1 MQEHG
6 FQAAAWAPHADYAG
20 VDDGSVDREAEIDWL
35 RRRDQ
40 LTVAWVLHRAQTEDA
55 SLVLR
60 VPSHAHQYK
69 EGQGAIAQFA
79 RKAHI
84 ITNRGGARG
93 ARGATLVPNG
103 YAEEIAGGMD
113 CADGSSIAVTEHPAF
128 PLKGWAMALGALDL
142 RTKRPTPDERT
153 PEQLEI
159 FDSIVDQ
166 LYGGWSHPSG
176 KSAAK
181 HWLPQ
186 LAEAGMTL
194 AIFSGALLAV
204 APERCDQEMIRR
216 NAPPS
221 WVAEIPARTR
231 RNIRRL

>member
-1 MQEHG
+1 MSEQE
-6 FQAAAWAPHADYAG
+6 FQAVAWTPHADYAG
-20 VDDGSVDREAEIDWL
+20 VDSGEADREAEIGWL

-40 LTVAWVLHRAQTEDA
+40 LAVAWVLQRAKADNTT
-55 SLVLR
+55 LVLR
-60 VPSHAHQYK
+60 VPSHAHHYK
-69 EGQGAIAQFA
+69 QGQGAVAQFA
-79 RKAHI
+79 RGAEVV
-84 ITNRGGARG
+84 TNRGGSG
-93 ARGATLVPNG
+93 RGATLVPNC
-103 YAEEIAGGMD
+103 YAKEIAGGMD

-159 FDSIVDQ
+159 FESMVDQ

-181 HWLPQ
+181 YYLPQ
-186 LAEAGMTL
+186 LAEAGMSH

-204 APERCDQEMIRR
+204 APERCDKEMIEKNLPPKWIAELTSRITR
-216 NAPPS
+216 N
-221 WVAEIPARTR
+221 TR
-231 RNIRRL
+231 ML

>member
-1 MQEHG
+1 MSEQE
-6 FQAAAWAPHADYAG
+6 FQAVAWAPHADYAG
-20 VDDGSVDREAEIDWL
+20 VDSGEADREAEIDWL

-40 LTVAWVLHRAQTEDA
+40 LAVAWVLHRAKADNTT
-55 SLVLR
+55 LVLR
-60 VPSHAHQYK
+60 VPSHAHHYK

-79 RKAHI
+79 RSAQI
-84 ITNRGGARG
+84 VTNRGGG

-103 YAEEIAGGMD
+103 YAKEVAGGMD

-153 PEQLEI
+153 PQQLEI
-159 FDSIVDQ
+159 FQSMVDQ

-181 HWLPQ
+181 YYLPQ
-186 LAEAGMTL
+186 LADAGMSH

-204 APERCDQEMIRR
+204 APERCDREMIKKNSPPKWIAELRSRTMR
-216 NAPPS
+216 NT
-221 WVAEIPARTR
+221 RT
-231 RNIRRL
+231 L